1 MTNAVNLASAAST
14 GFTFRNRIING
25 DMRIDQR
32 NNGASATVN
41 NGGGNYTIDRW
52 QGSAAGG
59 GVFTMQRSSV
69 VPDGTPN
76 SLAVTVTTVDSSVA
90 ASDYYTIQQYIEG
103 FNVADF
109 NSGTAAAKS
118 FTVSF
123 KVRSSVTGS
132 YTATIMSS
140 DGQRAYRQLF
150 TIPTANVFQMVTLTF
165 PGDTS
170 GNWYTDNRT
179 GMMLF
184 ICLGS
189 GSTFTGS
196 AGSWAAGNYVFAATG
211 QTNWISTAGAT
222 FYIAD
227 VQLEVGSVA
236 TPFERRPYGFELALC
251 QRYYQTY
258 PNTITYR
265 ATPFS
270 SSFAVRQTGMLCVPM
285 RAAPSVTVTT
295 SGIGNQN
302 TTTTVIGTFN
312 THVQFEAVTPNSSAW
327 GNPHYDVA
335 YNASA
340 EL

>member
-1 MTNAVNLASAAST
+1 MTNAVNLASAAGT
-14 GFTFRNRIING
+14 GFFRNRIING
-25 DMRIDQR
+25 AMEIDQR
-32 NNGASATVN
+32 NGGSAVTINNTFALYTVDRFLAEN
-41 NGGGNYTIDRW
+41 NSGGGT
-52 QGSAAGG
+52 
-59 GVFTMQRSSV
+59 FTVQQSTD
-69 VPDGTPN
+69 VPTGFKN
-76 SLAVTVTTVDSSVA
+76 SLVVTVTAVDSSLGA
-90 ASDYYTIQQYIEG
+90 TDRSYINHRIEG
-103 FNVADF
+103 NNIADLSF
-109 NSGTAAAKS
+109 GTAAAK
-118 FTVSF
+118 T
-123 KVRSSVTGS
+123 
-132 YTATIMSS
+132 
-140 DGQRAYRQLF
+140 
-150 TIPTANVFQMVTLTF
+150 VTLSFWVKSSITGTYGGTLLNDNATRCYPF
-165 PGDTS
+165 TYTINTTNTWEYKTITVVGEPS
-170 GNWYTDNRT
+170 GTWQT
-179 GMMLF
+179 
-184 ICLGS
+184 
-189 GSTFTGS
+189 S
-196 AGSWAAGNYVFAATG
+196 AGIGMQVLFGLAVGPTYSGAPGAWTSTLVLSANGAGNFLA
-211 QTNWISTAGAT
+211 NSGAT
-222 FYIAD
+222 WRLTG

-236 TPFERRPYGFELALC
+236 TPFERRLYGQELALC